1 MINARRNIQQKA
13 DGGDIS
19 MVRRRIA
26 KEEKDLDSIN
36 RRINGV
42 VAGN

>member
-1 MINARRNIQQKA
+1 
-13 DGGDIS
+13 